1 MQLRDYQQRAI
12 DQLYSWFN
20 SNSEGHPCLAMPGG
34 SGKSVVIAAIVR
46 DALQNWPQTRVLMLV
61 HSKELIQQNHN
72 KLLSVWR
79 NAPAGV
85 YSAALN
91 KREMGYPITYAGIGS
106 VAKRAHEI
114 GHIDL
119 CIVDEAHSISNS
131 ESGMYRKLLSDL
143 FAINPAMRIIG
154 LTASPYRL
162 GQGLVTEGE
171 HALFTD
177 IIEPVTIEE
186 LIYKKHLYPLR
197 SKFTDHKLSVEGLH
211 KRQGDY
217 IASEMEQAF
226 NTQDHNKSIVS
237 EIIYRGKDHR
247 HWLIFC
253 SGINHSEDVAAEFT
267 RQGIPAE
274 SLSGKMGKKERER
287 KIADFESGKIRALCN
302 VGILTTGYDFPDLDL
317 IAFLRATESPGLYL
331 QMAVRGSRIKSH
343 TDHCL
348 VLDFVGNVARHG
360 PITALQPPKSKGKGG
375 EAPTKKCPVCAE
387 VLLAF
392 ARECPVC
399 GHVFTAEKEEPKLS
413 NLDIMGFE
421 AETVAVRSWQWRVH
435 VSRNSGKEM
444 LKVTYYPD
452 DMMMQPITEY
462 LPIMHGGYA
471 EQKAVQL
478 LTTIAHQSGIDDYKN
493 RLQSIY
499 DLDSLAEFMQ
509 EGNSPTTIDY
519 KRDGKFYRVI
529 TRTFEKPADDYAR
542 GLDIPQGADAG
553 RRTPDSQ
560 GAFV

>member
-12 DQLYSWFN
+12 DQLYAWFREN
-20 SNSEGHPCLAMPGG
+20 QHGHPCLCMPGG

-46 DALQNWPQTRVLMLV
+46 DAIKQWPETRVLMLV
-61 HSKELIQQNHN
+61 HSKELIEQNYN
-72 KLLSVWR
+72 KLMAIWP
-79 NAPAGV
+79 NAPAGI

-91 KREMGYPITYAGIGS
+91 KRIIGEPITYAGIGS
-106 VAKRAHEI
+106 VAKRASQL

-119 CIVDEAHSISNS
+119 CIIDEAHSISNA
-131 ESGMYRKLLSDL
+131 ETGQYRSLLNDL
-143 FAINPAMRIIG
+143 FEINPHMRIIG

-171 HALFTD
+171 KALFAD

-186 LIYKKHLYPLR
+186 LVYKKHLYPLR
-197 SKFTDHKLSVEGLH
+197 SKLTQHKLSTDGLH

-217 IASEMEQAF
+217 IASEMEARF
-226 NTQDHNKSIVS
+226 NTSDHNQSIVS
-237 EIIYRGKDHR
+237 EIIRRGYDYR

-253 SGINHSEDVAAEFT
+253 SGVAHSEDIAAEFN
-267 RQGIPAE
+267 RQGIKAE
-274 SLSGKMGKKERER
+274 SLSGKASKGERER
-287 KIADFESGKIRALCN
+287 KIADFEAGSIKALCN

-317 IAFLRATESPGLYL
+317 IAFLRATASPGLYL

-360 PITALQPPKSKGKGG
+360 PITAIQPPKAKSKGGG
-375 EAPTKKCPVCAE
+375 EVPTKACPDCGE
-387 VLLAF
+387 VLISF

-399 GHVFTAEKEEPKLS
+399 GYQFGNKEEEPPKLN

-421 AETVAVRSWQWRVH
+421 PETVGIDSWQWRVH
-435 VSRNSGKEM
+435 TSRNSGKEM

-452 DMMMQPITEY
+452 DLAASPITEY
-462 LPIMHGGYA
+462 LPVQHGGYA

-478 LTTIAHQSGIDDYKN
+478 LMTIAHQSGIADYKE

-499 DLDSLAEFMQ
+499 ELDTLAEFMN
-509 EGNSPTTIDY
+509 EGRPPATIDY

-529 TRTFEKPADDYAR
+529 TRTFAKSSDDYAG
-542 GLDIPQGADAG
+542 GLEISGSSDAG
-553 RRTPDSQ
+553 RRT
-560 GAFV
+560 AYC